1 MNTIN
6 HPIFYA
12 IVMLIAGLGIPVMAT
27 LNAGLGARLENPMLA
42 STVLFVVAI
51 FVALGSLLMF
61 QGIPKT
67 PFSTAI
73 PTHFYLGGFF
83 VVFYVLSITWVAPKF
98 GVGNAVAFVL
108 LGQIIS
114 MTVIDH
120 YRLMGALHHP
130 ISFQRFSGLVLMA
143 VGVFL
148 AVRKV

>member
-1 MNTIN
+1 MSNIN

-12 IVMLIAGLGIPVMAT
+12 LVMLVAGLGIPVMAT

-51 FVALGSLLMF
+51 VAAVASLLVF
-61 QGIPKT
+61 QGVPKA
-67 PFSTAI
+67 PFSNSVPI
-73 PTHFYLGGFF
+73 HFYLGGFF
-83 VVFYVLSITWVAPKF
+83 VVFYVLSITWIAPKF

-114 MTVIDH
+114 MAIIDH
-120 YRLMGALHHP
+120 YRLMGAMHHP
-130 ISFQRFSGLVLMA
+130 ISIQRFSGLVLMA

-148 AVRKV
+148 AVRRV

>member
-1 MNTIN
+1 MSNIN

-12 IVMLIAGLGIPVMAT
+12 LVMLIAGLGIPVMAT

-51 FVALGSLLMF
+51 VAAIASLLVF
-61 QGIPKT
+61 QGVPKA
-67 PFSTAI
+67 PFANSVPI
-73 PTHFYLGGFF
+73 HFYLGGFF
-83 VVFYVLSITWVAPKF
+83 VVFYVLSITWIAPKF

-114 MTVIDH
+114 MAIIDH
-120 YRLMGALHHP
+120 YRLMGAMHHP
-130 ISFQRFSGLVLMA
+130 ISIQRFSGLVLMA

-148 AVRKV
+148 AVRRV

>member
-1 MNTIN
+1 MSNIN

-12 IVMLIAGLGIPVMAT
+12 LVMLVAGLGIPVMAT

-51 FVALGSLLMF
+51 VAAVTSLLVF
-61 QGIPKT
+61 QGVPRA
-67 PFSTAI
+67 PFANSVPI
-73 PTHFYLGGFF
+73 HFYLGGFF
-83 VVFYVLSITWVAPKF
+83 VVFYVLSITWIAPKF

-114 MTVIDH
+114 MAIIDH
-120 YRLMGALHHP
+120 YRLMGAMHHP
-130 ISFQRFSGLVLMA
+130 ISMQRFSGLVLMA

-148 AVRKV
+148 AVRRV

>member
-1 MNTIN
+1 MSNIN

-12 IVMLIAGLGIPVMAT
+12 LVMLVAGLGIPVMAT

-51 FVALGSLLMF
+51 VAAVTSLLVF
-61 QGIPKT
+61 QGVPKA
-67 PFSTAI
+67 PFANSVPI
-73 PTHFYLGGFF
+73 HFYLGGFF
-83 VVFYVLSITWVAPKF
+83 VVFYVLSITWIAPKF

-114 MTVIDH
+114 MAIIDH
-120 YRLMGALHHP
+120 YRLMGAMHHP
-130 ISFQRFSGLVLMA
+130 ISIQRFSGLVLMA

-148 AVRKV
+148 AVRRV